1 MKVVK
6 IRSVAIIGIGVMG
19 SKVAWAC
26 AVNGLDTY
34 LYDTCSEQ
42 INRAVER
49 ISGWFFSDPI
59 SETEAHASVS
69 RLHPCE
75 SLEQALA
82 KVDLAFE
89 NVPEVLEL
97 KQEVHSRIGHLAR
110 SEMLMGSNASSLLCS
125 PLAEA
130 SGRPEKF
137 FNMNFTDPREQGLV
151 ELMWNPKTTESTKI
165 AAKEWARSIKMVP
178 VATKKEIM
186 GYAMNRIWRAIKKEC
201 LFLADQG
208 YADIEDI
215 DRGFMLSYGTPY
227 GPFGLMD
234 KIGLHSI
241 QKVEMRYYDA
251 SRDESDKPPE
261 LLNKLV
267 EKGHLG
273 ELSGKGFYNYPDPN
287 YEQTGW
293 LRMEPPW
300 LSHKD
305 RGESDARH
313 ES

>member
-1 MKVVK
+1 MKDIR
-6 IRSVAIIGIGVMG
+6 IRSVAIIGAGVMG
-19 SKVAWAC
+19 SQVAWAC
-26 AVNGLDTY
+26 AVNGLETY
-34 LYDTCSEQ
+34 LYDVSTEQ

-49 ISGWFFSDPI
+49 ISGWFFDGGI
-59 SETEAHASVS
+59 SETEARASLS

-75 SLEQALA
+75 TLEKALA
-82 KVDLAFE
+82 EVDLVFE

-97 KQEVHSRIGHLAR
+97 KQEVHARIGHLAR
-110 SEMLMGSNASSLLCS
+110 AEVLMGSNASSLTCS

-137 FNMNFTDPREQGLV
+137 FNMNFTTPKDQGLV
-151 ELMWNPKTTESTKI
+151 ELMWNPKTSESTMD
-165 AAKEWARSIKMVP
+165 AAKEWARAIKMVP
-178 VATKKEIM
+178 VVTKKEIM
-186 GYAMNRIWRAIKKEC
+186 GYSMNRIWRAIKKEC

-234 KIGLHSI
+234 KIGMHSI
-241 QKVEMRYYDA
+241 QKIEMRYYEA

-261 LLNKLV
+261 MLNNMI

-273 ELSGKGFYNYPDPN
+273 EISGQGFYTYPDPA
-287 YEQTGW
+287 YTQPGW

-300 LSHKD
+300 IFDTK
-305 RGESDARH
+305 
-313 ES
+313 